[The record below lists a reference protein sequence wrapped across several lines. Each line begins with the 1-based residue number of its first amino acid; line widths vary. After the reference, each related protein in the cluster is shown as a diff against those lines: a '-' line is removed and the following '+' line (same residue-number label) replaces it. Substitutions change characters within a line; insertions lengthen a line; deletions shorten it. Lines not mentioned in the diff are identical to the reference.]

1 MNRRFGIEEE
11 AMLVDAVTLRPTSA
25 VAVRDALASE
35 GVTPEFFTSQLE
47 FATTPVRDPA
57 EALAQLRRA
66 RARIEDAVVSVH
78 DAGARP
84 VVWRRGTPFDIDEP
98 ELSEAERYHEIA
110 ARIRGLDVG
119 HQLNA
124 THVHVEIDSR
134 EEGVRVLN
142 RMRPWLPLLL
152 ALGANSPHWRGRDTG
167 FASWRAVLLR
177 RWPTTG
183 CPPEFA
189 DATDYNRRVAAL
201 AASGAAP
208 DAGMLGWFARLS
220 TRFPTVEFRV
230 FDAQCEAENAVR
242 LAEAC
247 LALVDAEPVPAP
259 PPEFLDAEL
268 WLAAR
273 DGMAAELWDPRSG
286 TRRPT
291 RELTAALSIGPA
303 AIG

>member
-1 MNRRFGIEEE
+1 
-11 AMLVDAVTLRPTSA
+11 MLVDPVMRKPVSA
-25 VAVRDALASE
+25 VAVREALAAD
-35 GVTPEFFTSQLE
+35 GVTSEFFTSQLE
-47 FATTPVRDPA
+47 FATTPVREPA
-57 EALAQLRRA
+57 EALAQLRQA
-66 RARIEDAVVSVH
+66 RARIQDAVESLH
-78 DAGARP
+78 GPEAP
-84 VVWRRGTPFDIDEP
+84 LVWRRGTPFDIDEP
-98 ELSEAERYHEIA
+98 EVSDAERYRAIA
-110 ARIRGLDVG
+110 DRIRGLDVG
-119 HQLNA
+119 HQLSA
-124 THVHVEIDSR
+124 THVHIEIESR
-134 EEGVRVLN
+134 EEGVRLLN

-189 DATDYNRRVAAL
+189 DAADYDRRIAAL

-220 TRFPTVEFRV
+220 ATHPTVEFRV
-230 FDAQCEAENAVR
+230 FDAQSEAEDAVR

-247 LALVDAEPVPAP
+247 LALVDAEPVAVP

-273 DGMAAELWDPRSG
+273 DGLAAELWDPRTG
-286 TRRPT
+286 RRHAAAVIAD
-291 RELTAALSIGPA
+291 ELARS
-303 AIG
+303 